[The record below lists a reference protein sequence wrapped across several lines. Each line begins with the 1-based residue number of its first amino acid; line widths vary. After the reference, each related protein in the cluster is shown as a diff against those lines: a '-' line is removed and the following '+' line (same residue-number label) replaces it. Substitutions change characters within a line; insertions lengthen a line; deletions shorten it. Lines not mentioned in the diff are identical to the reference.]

1 MTLHDVVDALNLN
14 VLTDGVDLDRPV
26 KNGYTCDL
34 LSAVLASAQEGDL
47 WITIQRHRNIIAV
60 AKVASLSGIILAGG
74 IRLTDEVIRK
84 AEEEGV
90 PLLSTKDQSFTAS
103 GRLYRFLSPEEG

>member
-1 MTLHDVVDALNLN
+1 MTLRDIVDALNLD

-47 WITIQRHRNIIAV
+47 WITIQRHQNIIAV
-60 AKVASLSGIILAGG
+60 AKVSSLSGIILAGG
-74 IRLTDEVIRK
+74 IRPADEVIRK
-84 AEEEGV
+84 AEEEGI
-90 PLLSTKDQSFTAS
+90 PLFSTKDLCFTAS
-103 GRLYRFLSPEEG
+103 GRLYKFLSPEEG